1 MWETGRVVGD
11 RREKPKR
18 VESQDQETEEGQWG
32 EGSSVDG
39 TLPSSRL
46 CVGSGGGPSHEDGDP
61 REGAMDIRGHSAR
74 VCWSRGR

>member
-18 VESQDQETEEGQWG
+18 VESRDQETEEGQWG

-39 TLPSSRL
+39 ISPLFQ
-46 CVGSGGGPSHEDGDP
+46 
-61 REGAMDIRGHSAR
+61 A
-74 VCWSRGR
+74 VCWKRGWPFS